1 MSASSVLRW
10 FHPRSDPPVV
20 QMVHVETEK
29 QLALRN
35 QLKLEQA
42 KQALGGRYVLHPDNK
57 VIRQREERP
66 RAPVVRVI
74 LPDPSL
80 KSKPKRV
87 AQR

>member
-1 MSASSVLRW
+1 
-10 FHPRSDPPVV
+10 
-20 QMVHVETEK
+20 MVHVETEK

>member
-1 MSASSVLRW
+1 MAASTVLRW
-10 FHPRSDPPVV
+10 FHHRSDPPVV

-29 QLALRN
+29 QLVLRN

-66 RAPVVRVI
+66 RAPVVRVVQ
-74 LPDPSL
+74 PDPSL
-80 KSKPKRV
+80 KPKPKRL
-87 AQR
+87 AQQ

>member
-80 KSKPKRV
+80 KYKPKRV